1 MKLAQVIFAIQMIG
15 SIFGLPYCIWIIIA
29 AARPG
34 IPSVTESSKSG
45 VMWIPLTIIAL
56 GTVSLALKGKPGGKL
71 TGSARGWAVGMIA
84 ISVLDTLLLFSDS
97 PKRGGL

>member
-1 MKLAQVIFAIQMIG
+1 MKLAQITFAFQMIL

-34 IPSVTESSKSG
+34 IPSVTEASKG
-45 VMWIPLTIIAL
+45 DILWIPLAIIVLGVAAL
-56 GTVSLALKGKPGGKL
+56 AFRGNIAGKL

-84 ISVLDTLLLFSDS
+84 ISFLVTLLLLADS
-97 PKRGGL
+97 PKIGG